1 MIFYFFYHKFGVF
14 QNRPIMLI
22 QKDSQ
27 KLPVIGITQGD
38 INGIG
43 YEIILKTLCD
53 SRIFDSFIPIVYGQS
68 KVFSYYKKNFNM
80 EELSYSLI
88 RDAQQAQA
96 GRINFIN
103 HTDEELKIEPGI
115 ATEISGKASF
125 DALKLAVDDL
135 NKGKLDALVTAPVN
149 KKSIQSDQFQ
159 FSSQKKYISTFYK
172 EHVPLMLMVSN
183 KLRIGSV
190 TNHVA
195 LKGVHNIITKELI
208 NNKIDVFIKTL
219 QKDFGITHPRIAVMG
234 LNPHT
239 GENGLYGKEEID
251 IIIPAIK
258 EAKEKNQLVFGPFSA
273 DGFFGSAAWIKYDG
287 ILCMY
292 HDQAM
297 IPFKTLAVDGGV
309 NFTAGLPIVR
319 TAPDHGTGYDI
330 ANRNIANPDSFRHA
344 IYLALDIL
352 RNRRNEEE

>member
-1 MIFYFFYHKFGVF
+1 
-14 QNRPIMLI
+14 MLT
-22 QKDSQ
+22 QKDSK

-88 RDAQQAQA
+88 RDARQAQA

-115 ATEISGKASF
+115 ATDIAGKAAF

-135 NKGKLDALVTAPVN
+135 RNGLIDGLVTAPVN
-149 KKSIQSDQFQ
+149 KKSIQSEQFH

-172 EHVPLMLMVSN
+172 DCTPLMLMVSN
-183 KLRIGSV
+183 NLRIGSV
-190 TNHVA
+190 TNHIP
-195 LKGVHNIITKELI
+195 LKDVTNAITKELI
-208 NNKIDVFIKTL
+208 TNKLDVFIKTL
-219 QKDFGITHPRIAVMG
+219 QQDFGIEYPRIAVMG

-239 GENGLYGKEEID
+239 GESGLYGKEELET
-251 IIIPAIK
+251 IIPAIK
-258 EAKEKNQLVFGPFSA
+258 EAKEKDQLVFGPFSA
-273 DGFFGSAAWIKYDG
+273 DGFFGSAAWTKYDG
-287 ILCMY
+287 ILCMF

-297 IPFKTLAVDGGV
+297 ISFKIIAVDGGV
-309 NFTAGLPIVR
+309 NFTAGLPVIR

-330 ANRNIANPDSFRHA
+330 ANRNIADPDSFRHA
-344 IYLALDIL
+344 IYLALDVL
-352 RNRRNEEE
+352 KHRTLNTEL

>member
-1 MIFYFFYHKFGVF
+1 
-14 QNRPIMLI
+14 MLV
-22 QKDSQ
+22 QKDSK
-27 KLPVIGITQGD
+27 KLPVVGITQGD

-80 EELSYSLI
+80 EDLSYSLI
-88 RDAQQAQA
+88 RDAHQAQT

-103 HTDEELKIEPGI
+103 HTDEELKIDPGI
-115 ATEISGKASF
+115 ATDTAGKAAF

-135 NKGKLDALVTAPVN
+135 NKGNIDALVTAPVN
-149 KKSIQSDQFQ
+149 KSTIQSEQFH

-172 EHVPLMLMVSN
+172 DETPLMLMVSD

-190 TNHVA
+190 TNHVSLRETPDA
-195 LKGVHNIITKELI
+195 ITKELI
-208 NNKIDVFIKTL
+208 TEKLNVFIKTL
-219 QKDFGITHPRIAVMG
+219 QQDFGIKYPRIAVMG

-239 GENGLYGKEEID
+239 GDGGLYGKEELE

-258 EAKEKNQLVFGPFSA
+258 EAQEKNQLVFGPFSA
-273 DGFFGSAAWIKYDG
+273 DGFFGSAAWTKYDG
-287 ILCMY
+287 ILCMF

-297 IPFKTLAVDGGV
+297 ISFKILAVDGGV
-309 NFTAGLPIVR
+309 NFTAGLPVVR

-330 ANRNIANPDSFRHA
+330 ANKNIADPDSFRHA
-344 IYLALDIL
+344 IFLAIDVLKN
-352 RNRRNEEE
+352 RNNQ

>member
-1 MIFYFFYHKFGVF
+1 
-14 QNRPIMLI
+14 MLV
-22 QKDSQ
+22 QKDSK

-53 SRIFDSFIPIVYGQS
+53 SRIFDSFIPIIYGQS
-68 KVFSYYKKNFNM
+68 KVFSYYKKNFDM

-88 RDAQQAQA
+88 RDAHQAQA
-96 GRINFIN
+96 GRINIIN

-115 ATEISGKASF
+115 STQIAGKASF

-135 NKGKLDALVTAPVN
+135 YKRNIDALVTAPVN
-149 KKSIQSDQFQ
+149 KNNIQSEQFH
-159 FSSQKKYISTFYK
+159 FSSQKRYIQSFCKDHTS
-172 EHVPLMLMVSN
+172 LMLMVWN
-183 KLRIGSV
+183 KLKVGSV

-195 LKGVHNIITKELI
+195 LRDVPNIITKELI
-208 NNKIDVFIKTL
+208 ANKLDVFIKTL
-219 QKDFGITHPRIAVMG
+219 QNDFNIPYPRIAVMG

-239 GENGLYGKEEID
+239 GDNGLYGKEETD
-251 IIIPAIK
+251 IIIPAVK
-258 EAKEKNQLVFGPFSA
+258 SAKDKGQLVFGPFSA
-273 DGFFGSAAWIKYDG
+273 DGFFGSAAWLKYDG
-287 ILCMY
+287 ILCMF

-309 NFTAGLPIVR
+309 NFTAGLPVIR

-330 ANRNIANPDSFRHA
+330 ANKNIADPDSFRHA
-344 IYLALDIL
+344 IYLAIDIL
-352 RNRRNEEE
+352 KNRNNS

>member
-1 MIFYFFYHKFGVF
+1 MST
-14 QNRPIMLI
+14 
-22 QKDSQ
+22 QKDSK

-53 SRIFDSFIPIVYGQS
+53 SRIFDSFTPIVYGQS

-80 EELSYSLI
+80 EELSYALI
-88 RDAQQAQA
+88 REARQAQP

-103 HTDEELKIEPGI
+103 HTDCELKIEPGI
-115 ATEISGKASF
+115 STETAGRASF
-125 DALKLAVDDL
+125 EALKLAVDDL
-135 NKGKLDALVTAPVN
+135 YKNNIDALVTAPVN
-149 KKSIQSDQFQ
+149 KKNIQSDRFK
-159 FSSQKKYISTFYK
+159 FSSQLRYINSFCPDVT
-172 EHVPLMLMVSN
+172 PLMMMVWN
-183 KLRIGSV
+183 NLRIGSV

-195 LKGVHNIITKELI
+195 LKDVPTMITKQLI
-208 NNKIDVFIKTL
+208 LDKLKVLNQTL
-219 QKDFGITHPRIAVMG
+219 KKDFNITYPRIAVMG
-234 LNPHT
+234 LNPHY
-239 GENGLYGKEEID
+239 GDGGLYGREEID
-251 IIIPAIK
+251 MVIPAIQ
-258 EAKEKNQLVFGPFSA
+258 ESCDNGMLVFGPFSA

-309 NFTAGLPIVR
+309 NYTAGLPVVR

-344 IYLALDIL
+344 IYLAIDIL
-352 RNRRNEEE
+352 KNRSQER

>member
-1 MIFYFFYHKFGVF
+1 MST
-14 QNRPIMLI
+14 
-22 QKDSQ
+22 QKDSK

-53 SRIFDSFIPIVYGQS
+53 SRIFDSFTPIVYGQS

-80 EELSYSLI
+80 EELSYALI
-88 RDAQQAQA
+88 RESRQAQP

-103 HTDEELKIEPGI
+103 HTDCELKIEPGI
-115 ATEISGKASF
+115 STETAGKASF
-125 DALKLAVDDL
+125 EALKLAVDDL
-135 NKGKLDALVTAPVN
+135 YKNNIDALVTAPVN
-149 KKSIQSDQFQ
+149 KKNIQSDRFK
-159 FSSQKKYISTFYK
+159 FSSQLRYINSFYPD
-172 EHVPLMLMVSN
+172 VTPLMMMVWN
-183 KLRIGSV
+183 NLRIGSV

-195 LKGVHNIITKELI
+195 LKDVPTMITKQLI
-208 NNKIDVFIKTL
+208 LDKLKVLNQTL
-219 QKDFGITHPRIAVMG
+219 KKDFNITYPRIAVMG
-234 LNPHT
+234 LNPHY
-239 GENGLYGKEEID
+239 GDGGLYGREEID
-251 IIIPAIK
+251 MVIPAIQ
-258 EAKEKNQLVFGPFSA
+258 ESCDNGMLVFGPFSA

-309 NFTAGLPIVR
+309 NYTAGLPVVR

-344 IYLALDIL
+344 IYLAIDIL
-352 RNRRNEEE
+352 KNRSQER

>member
-1 MIFYFFYHKFGVF
+1 
-14 QNRPIMLI
+14 MLI
-22 QKDSQ
+22 QKDSK
-27 KLPVIGITQGD
+27 KLPIIGITQGD

-88 RDAQQAQA
+88 RDASQAQA

-115 ATEISGKASF
+115 ATDVAGKAAF

-135 NKGKLDALVTAPVN
+135 NKGYIDALVTAPVN
-149 KKSIQSDQFQ
+149 KKSIQSEQFH

-172 EHVPLMLMVSN
+172 DHTPLMLMVSS
-183 KLRIGSV
+183 KLIIGSV
-190 TNHVA
+190 TNHISLRETPDA
-195 LKGVHNIITKELI
+195 ITKELI
-208 NNKIDVFIKTL
+208 TEKLNVFINTL
-219 QKDFGITHPRIAVMG
+219 QKDFGIKYPRIAVMG

-239 GENGLYGKEEID
+239 GDSGLYGKEELE
-251 IIIPAIK
+251 IIIPAIN
-258 EAKEKNQLVFGPFSA
+258 EAKAKDQLVFGPFSA
-273 DGFFGSAAWIKYDG
+273 DGFFGSAAWTKYDG
-287 ILCMY
+287 ILCMF

-297 IPFKTLAVDGGV
+297 ISFKILAVDGGV

-330 ANRNIANPDSFRHA
+330 ANKNIADPDSFRHA
-344 IYLALDIL
+344 IYLALDVL
-352 RNRRNEEE
+352 RNRMLNN